1 MSQPPEPVDTFSL
14 LRPRDD
20 DPPNIRALRLAV
32 LGMGALMVVGFGV
45 VIARI
50 VYLTTRPPAVSDS
63 PTPAVGPQTQAKPGP
78 DTTLALPADAK
89 VLSQSLSGTR
99 LSVHYAAGGDESIV
113 ILDLETGQ
121 PISRIRISSGKK

>member
-20 DPPNIRALRLAV
+20 DPPNIRALRVAV
-32 LGMGALMVVGFGV
+32 LGMGALMIVGFGA

-50 VYLTTRPPAVSDS
+50 VYLTTRPPAVSDG
-63 PTPAVGPQTQAKPGP
+63 PTPASAPQTLFKSGL
-78 DTTLALPADAK
+78 DTTLALPQDAK
-89 VLSQSLSGTR
+89 VLSQSLSGAR
-99 LSVHYAAGGDESIV
+99 LSVHYVAGGDETIV

-121 PISRIRISSGKK
+121 PIGRVRISSGKK